1 MIQTTPDSADPRVR
15 EALRELNALA
25 ARLPAGSLE
34 LLESPV
40 PIETYYSWLSRAD
53 IVALPYLSKKYNAST
68 SGIFVEALC
77 FGVPVI
83 CPADSWMADVL
94 AEAEHGMGLPIGEV
108 VSSIAEV
115 PVAVEKIGAA
125 LPEYRAAVREFATA
139 WRKTHN
145 ADACVEI
152 LLETS
157 GRA

>member
-1 MIQTTPDSADPRVR
+1 
-15 EALRELNALA
+15 
-25 ARLPAGSLE
+25 
-34 LLESPV
+34 
-40 PIETYYSWLSRAD
+40 
-53 IVALPYLSKKYNAST
+53 
-68 SGIFVEALC
+68 
-77 FGVPVI
+77 
-83 CPADSWMADVL
+83 MADVL